1 MKCYV
6 IYELVIYLAYT
17 YFSHPKSNNSVR
29 KLADLRLLGEWKF
42 YSK

>member
-1 MKCYV
+1 MKCSV

-17 YFSHPKSNNSVR
+17 FLHPESNDSLR
-29 KLADLRLLGEWKF
+29 KLADLRLRGEWKF